1 MKIELISFVFGAV
14 LAVAV
19 IIVVE
24 HVYGKIFGNNK
35 VHKLEREVKR
45 LSKIVQKKDEL
56 IKKSLLEM
64 QERESDN
71 DG

>member
-24 HVYGKIFGNNK
+24 HVYGKIFGNKK